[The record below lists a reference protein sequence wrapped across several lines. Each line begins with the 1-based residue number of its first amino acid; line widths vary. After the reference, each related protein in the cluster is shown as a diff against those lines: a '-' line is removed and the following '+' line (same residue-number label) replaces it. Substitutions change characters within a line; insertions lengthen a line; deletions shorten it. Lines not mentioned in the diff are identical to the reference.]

1 MKPIILTAM
10 TMSPV
15 LHERLSGLYD
25 VQKLP
30 ESAGPA
36 EIPAPARGARAL
48 ITLGSLRTDAALMD
62 ALPALGLICCYGTG
76 FEGVDREAA
85 AARDITV
92 TNAGDANA
100 TSVAEFAIGLMLA
113 ASRDILIGDRLV
125 RAGGW
130 TSLKLDRM
138 PLVPGLAGRRLG
150 IYGLGAI
157 GLRIAQRAAAF
168 DMEVGYHNRS
178 PRPEIPYA
186 FHASLMDLAHW
197 ADVLMVAVRAGA
209 DNRHAVNRGVLAA
222 LGRDGLL
229 VNISRGI
236 AVDEVALCEA
246 LETGAIAGA
255 ALDVY
260 EQEPQVPDR
269 LKALPNTV
277 LTPHMAALSSAAQG
291 AQQQILLGNLAAFF
305 AGGPPRWQVL
315 AA

>member
-1 MKPIILTAM
+1 MKPVILSAM
-10 TMSPV
+10 TMSPA
-15 LHERLSGLYD
+15 LHERLREAYD
-25 VQKLP
+25 LQKLP
-30 ESAGPA
+30 DGAGPA
-36 EIPAPARGARAL
+36 GIPAPARRARAL
-48 ITLGSLRTDAALMD
+48 ITLGSLRTDATLMD
-62 ALPALGLICCYGTG
+62 ALPELGLICCYGTG
-76 FEGVDREAA
+76 FEGVDRQAA
-85 AARDITV
+85 AARGITV

-113 ASRDILIGDRLV
+113 ASRDILVGDRLV
-125 RAGGW
+125 RGGGW

-168 DMEVGYHNRS
+168 EMEIGYHNRT
-178 PRPEIPYA
+178 PRPEVTFGY
-186 FHASLMDLAHW
+186 HGSLIALARW

-209 DNRHAVNRGVLAA
+209 DNRQAVNRDVLAA
-222 LGRDGLL
+222 LGPAGLL

-236 AVDEVALCEA
+236 AVDEAALCEA
-246 LETGAIAGA
+246 LENGVIAGA

-260 EQEPQVPDR
+260 EQEPQVPER
-269 LKALPNTV
+269 LRALPNAV

-291 AQQQILLGNLAAFF
+291 AQQQILLDNLAAFF
-305 AGGPPRWQVL
+305 TGGPTRWQV

>member
-1 MKPIILTAM
+1 MKPIILSAM
-10 TMSPV
+10 TMSPT
-15 LHERLSGLYD
+15 LHERLREAYD

-30 ESAGPA
+30 EGA
-36 EIPAPARGARAL
+36 ELADIPAAARQARAL

-62 ALPALGLICCYGTG
+62 TLPELGLICCYGTG

-85 AARDITV
+85 AARGIVV

-113 ASRDILIGDRLV
+113 ASRDILVGDRLV

-157 GLRIAQRAAAF
+157 GQRIAQRAAAF
-168 DMEVGYHNRS
+168 EMAIGYHNRS
-178 PRPEIPYA
+178 PRPDLPYV
-186 FHASLMDLAHW
+186 FHDSLIALARW

-209 DNRHAVNRGVLAA
+209 DNRHAVDREILAA

-229 VNISRGI
+229 VNISRGT
-236 AVDEVALCEA
+236 AVDEAALCEA
-246 LETGAIAGA
+246 LENGVIAGA

-260 EQEPQVPDR
+260 EQEPQVPER
-269 LKALPNTV
+269 LRALPNAV

-291 AQQQILLGNLAAFF
+291 AQQQILLDNLAAFF
-305 AGGPPRWQVL
+305 AGGTPRWQV